1 MVEAELIS
9 RAKKGDKHAFASLYG
24 LYKDRLYRYAL
35 YRLGN
40 TEDANDAVCD
50 TILKAYEQIGSL
62 RKTSAFGSWIFAI
75 HSAVCSGYIKEQI
88 RKRELCSIDD
98 FKSSSELKCAL
109 NTQSLELNEA
119 MSALSEQEKDIVLLS
134 IAAGFNSKEISKLTG
149 LNDGTVRSKLSRSL
163 AKMRAFWGDSYEK

>member
-1 MVEAELIS
+1 MQRELIS
-9 RAKKGDKHAFASLYG
+9 RAKRGDKRAFASLYS

-50 TILKAYEQIGSL
+50 TVLKAYEQIGSL
-62 RKTSAFGSWIFAI
+62 RKTSAFNSWIFTI

-98 FKSSSELKCAL
+98 FKSSDELKCSL

-119 MSALSEQEKDIVLLS
+119 MSVLNEQEKEIVLLS
-134 IAAGFNSKEISKLTG
+134 VVAGFNSKEISGLTG
-149 LNDGTVRSKLSRSL
+149 LSDGGVRSKLSRSL
-163 AKMRAFWGDSYEK
+163 AKMRVFWGDSYEK